1 MSKSETITLTD
12 LLARAY
18 TIEREAV
25 DRYADL
31 ADQMEVHNNP
41 ELAALFR
48 KMAAI
53 EAEHAEQIKD
63 RAKGQA
69 LPHISPLAGDWPGA
83 GAPESIGP
91 EDMHYL
97 MTPHHALKLALA
109 GEQRAAAFFE
119 EMARIAAD
127 APTRALAE
135 ELAGEEREHVKMAE
149 EMLARYPEP
158 EEGWD
163 DDPDP
168 PMLQE

>member
-1 MSKSETITLTD
+1 MSKDETITWTD

-18 TIEREAV
+18 TIEREAEH
-25 DRYADL
+25 RYADL

-53 EAEHAEQIKD
+53 EAEHAEQIKARAGD
-63 RAKGQA
+63 RA
-69 LPHISPLAGDWPGA
+69 LPHISPLAGDWPE
-83 GAPESIGP
+83 APESIGP

-109 GEQRAAAFFE
+109 GEQQAAVFFE
-119 EMARIAAD
+119 EMARIAGD

-135 ELAGEEREHVKMAE
+135 ELAGEERQHVKMAE

-158 EEGWD
+158 EDGWD

>member
-1 MSKSETITLTD
+1 MSKKETITLMD

-25 DRYADL
+25 YRYADL
-31 ADQMEVHNNP
+31 ADQMEVHNNL
-41 ELAALFR
+41 ELAKLFR
-48 KMAAI
+48 KMATI
-53 EAEHAEQIKD
+53 EAQHAEQIKD
-63 RAKGQA
+63 RAEGQV
-69 LPHISPLAGDWPGA
+69 LPHLSPLAGHWPGA
-83 GAPESIGP
+83 EPPESIGP

-109 GEQRAAAFFE
+109 GEQQAAAFFE
-119 EMARIAAD
+119 DMAKIAAD

-135 ELAGEEREHVKMAE
+135 ELAGEEHEHVKMAE
-149 EMLARYPEP
+149 ALLARYPEP

>member
-1 MSKSETITLTD
+1 MSKPAAITLLD

-25 DRYADL
+25 DRYNDL

-41 ELAALFR
+41 ELAVLFR

-53 EAEHAEQIKD
+53 EAKHAEQIWD
-63 RAKGQA
+63 RAGDQG
-69 LPHISPLAGDWPGA
+69 LPHISPLAGLWPGD
-83 GAPESIGP
+83 GPPESIAP
-91 EDMHYL
+91 EDVHYL

-109 GEQRAAAFFE
+109 GEQQAAAFFE
-119 EMARIAAD
+119 EMAKLAGD

-135 ELAGEEREHVKMAE
+135 ELASEEREHVKMAE
-149 EMLARYPEP
+149 DLLARYPEP

>member
-1 MSKSETITLTD
+1 MSKSETITWTD

-18 TIEREAV
+18 TIEREAEY
-25 DRYADL
+25 RYADL
-31 ADQMEVHNNP
+31 ADQMEVHNNL
-41 ELAALFR
+41 ELAKLFR
-48 KMAAI
+48 KMAAV
-53 EAEHAEQIKD
+53 EAKHAEHIKD
-63 RAKGQA
+63 RAEGQV
-69 LPHISPLAGDWPGA
+69 LPHLSPLAGHWPGA
-83 GAPESIGP
+83 EAPENIGP

-109 GEQRAAAFFE
+109 GEQQAAAFFE
-119 EMARIAAD
+119 EMAKIAAD

-135 ELAGEEREHVKMAE
+135 ELAAEEREHVRMAE
-149 EMLARYPEP
+149 EQLARYPEP